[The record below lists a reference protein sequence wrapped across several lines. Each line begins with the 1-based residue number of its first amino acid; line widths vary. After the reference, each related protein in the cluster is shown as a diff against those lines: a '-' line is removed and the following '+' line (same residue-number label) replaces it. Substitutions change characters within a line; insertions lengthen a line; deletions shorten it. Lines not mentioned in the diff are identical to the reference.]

1 MAKEKELSNKND
13 LNDVHDPEIEVIS
26 QKKESVDAYAED
38 LSGVD
43 DQPKQR
49 KSNASVPVDKFDWDA
64 FEKDAVYD
72 TD

>member
-1 MAKEKELSNKND
+1 MAKEKELSHKND

-43 DQPKQR
+43 ETK
-49 KSNASVPVDKFDWDA
+49 KK
-64 FEKDAVYD
+64 
-72 TD
+72 